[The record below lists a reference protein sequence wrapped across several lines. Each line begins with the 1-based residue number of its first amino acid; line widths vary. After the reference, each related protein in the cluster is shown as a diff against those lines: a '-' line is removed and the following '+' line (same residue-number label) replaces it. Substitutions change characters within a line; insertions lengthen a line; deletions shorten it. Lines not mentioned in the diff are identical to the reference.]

1 MRIITIGSCIGIDI
15 IKLSNFGW
23 KLEKNFTSYSP
34 LAILEGLSNN
44 VNLPDYIL
52 SDVNKELGERLRY
65 NFNGQIISDA
75 KRINPDIVLVDLDSV
90 VKLYLPTKI
99 CI

>member
-52 SDVNKELGERLRY
+52 SDVNK
-65 NFNGQIISDA
+65 
-75 KRINPDIVLVDLDSV
+75 
-90 VKLYLPTKI
+90 
-99 CI
+99 